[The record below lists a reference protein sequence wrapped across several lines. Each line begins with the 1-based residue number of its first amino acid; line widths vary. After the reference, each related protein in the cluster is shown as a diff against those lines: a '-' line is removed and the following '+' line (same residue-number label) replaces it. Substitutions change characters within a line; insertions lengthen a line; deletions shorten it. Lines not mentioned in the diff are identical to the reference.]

1 MADSRLQAESTE
13 TPEGLEVLEGDPQPG
28 PSPAF
33 LGMQVLSN
41 RAGIRVTLGEES
53 VYLTRTQA
61 SLLHGVLTA
70 YLFDETLGRFKGAY
84 DGNRSVS
91 HSDDGSGGADVRP
104 VSEPE
109 DG

>member
-1 MADSRLQAESTE
+1 MDKSRIQAESTE
-13 TPEGLEVLEGDPQPG
+13 MPEGVEVLEGDPQPG

-41 RAGIRVTLGEES
+41 RAGIRITLGEES

-70 YLFDETLGRFKGAY
+70 YLFDETLGRFKGEY
-84 DGNRSVS
+84 DDNRTATGT
-91 HSDDGSGGADVRP
+91 DDGSRSPDVRP
-104 VSEPE
+104 EREPE
-109 DG
+109 AR